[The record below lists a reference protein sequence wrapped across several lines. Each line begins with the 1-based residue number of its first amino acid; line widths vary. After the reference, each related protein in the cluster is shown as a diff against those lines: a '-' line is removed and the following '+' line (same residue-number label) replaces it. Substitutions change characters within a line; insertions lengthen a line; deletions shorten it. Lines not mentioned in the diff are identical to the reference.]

1 MDHLRYLCLVFV
13 MILRLFFAALWS
25 PAGKVQTSW
34 LLFAIEFINLKVSVG
49 ILIVLFNLK
58 G

>member
-13 MILRLFFAALWS
+13 MILRLFLTALWS

-49 ILIVLFNLK
+49 SLIVLFNLK